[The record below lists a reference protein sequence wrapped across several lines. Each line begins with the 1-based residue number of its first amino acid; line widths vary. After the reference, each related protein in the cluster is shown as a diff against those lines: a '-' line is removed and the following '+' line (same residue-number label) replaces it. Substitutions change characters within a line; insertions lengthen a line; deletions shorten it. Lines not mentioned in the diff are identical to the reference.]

1 MDFGVSVSTRF
12 DSWKMAKRA
21 EELGFNSIWFYDT
34 QMLAADPFVVMG
46 AAAMATSKIRLATGV
61 LVPSNRIAPVAA
73 NCLGTVNGLAPGRVD
88 FGIGT
93 GWSARRAMGLGAQ
106 KMIDMKKYIQVVE
119 ALLDRE
125 MIEWD
130 FEGQPRRIKFLNPEL
145 DLINTDDPVPVH
157 ISAMGPKTRDLTAEL
172 DVHWIDFF
180 TSLEGTLADV
190 ADMDRAYRDGGRD
203 SSQYRKTAFTFGC
216 ILEDGED
223 PGGARAKAQAGPVA
237 AVTLHNAM
245 EYSEGLFSEVSDGE
259 PDNVKAYRGIYDGY
273 EPKDAR
279 YLSLHKG
286 HVMYVRPEEE
296 HLVDGDLIS
305 ATTFT
310 ATAPELRERLQ
321 AMRDA
326 GFTEVT
332 FQITEG
338 QDQSIEDWAELAG
351 SF

>member
-1 MDFGVSVSTRF
+1 MDFGVSVSTRS
-12 DSWKMAKRA
+12 DSWKTAKRA

-34 QMLAADPFVVMG
+34 QMLAADPFVAMG
-46 AAAMATSKIRLATGV
+46 AAAVTTSKIRLGTGV
-61 LVPSNRIAPVAA
+61 VVPSNRIAPVTA

-88 FGIGT
+88 FGVGT

-106 KMIDMKKYIQVVE
+106 KMVDMKTYIQVVE

-125 MIEWD
+125 TIEWD
-130 FEGQPRRIKFLNPEL
+130 FEGQPRKIKFLNPEL
-145 DLINTDDPVPVH
+145 GLINTDDPVPVH

-180 TSLEGTLADV
+180 TTLDGSLADI
-190 ADMDRAYRDGGRD
+190 ADMDRAYRDAARD
-203 SSQYRKTAFTFGC
+203 PAQYRKTAFTFGC
-216 ILEDGED
+216 VLKDGED

-245 EYSEGLFSEVSDGE
+245 EYSEALFSEVADGE
-259 PDNVKAYRGIYDGY
+259 PENVKAYRKIYDGY
-273 EPKDAR
+273 QPKDAR

-286 HVMYVRPEEE
+286 HVMQVRPEES
-296 HLVDGDLIS
+296 HLIDGDLIRG
-305 ATTFT
+305 TTFT
-310 ATAPELRERLQ
+310 ATAPELRERLR
-321 AMRDA
+321 ALRDS

-338 QDQSIEDWAELAG
+338 QEHSIEDWAELAG
-351 SF
+351 SV

>member
-1 MDFGVSVSTRF
+1 MDFGVSVSTRS

-61 LVPSNRIAPVAA
+61 LVPSNRIAPVTA
-73 NCLGTVNGLAPGRVD
+73 NCLGTVNGMAPGRVD

-106 KMIDMKKYIQVVE
+106 KMIDMKKYIQVVD

-130 FEGQPRRIKFLNPEL
+130 FEGKPRKIKFLNPEL
-145 DLINTDDPVPVH
+145 GLINTDDPVPVH

-180 TSLEGTLADV
+180 TSLDGTLADI

-203 SSQYRKTAFTFGC
+203 PAKYRKTAFTFGC
-216 ILEDGED
+216 VLGEGED
-223 PGGARAKAQAGPVA
+223 AGDDRAKAQAGPVA

-245 EYSEGLFSEVSDGE
+245 EYGEGLFSEVSEGE
-259 PDNVKAYRGIYDGY
+259 PENVKAYRGIYADY
-273 EPKDAR
+273 EPKDAK
-279 YLSLHKG
+279 YLHLHKG
-286 HVMYVRPEEE
+286 HVMNVRPEES
-296 HLVDGDLIS
+296 HLIDGDLIRS
-305 ATTFT
+305 TTFT

-321 AMRDA
+321 ALKDA

-338 QDQSIEDWAELAG
+338 QDQSIEDWAELAA
-351 SF
+351 SL